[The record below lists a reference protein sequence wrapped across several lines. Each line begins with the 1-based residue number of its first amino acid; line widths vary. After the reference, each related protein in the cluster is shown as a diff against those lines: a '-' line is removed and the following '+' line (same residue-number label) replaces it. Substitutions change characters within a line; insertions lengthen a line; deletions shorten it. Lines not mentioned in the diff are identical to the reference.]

1 MDASP
6 IAPRV
11 STSPKTLKPWTTFCN
26 RDPATTRSVFTSLWR
41 PRNRVGFINWICWS
55 AAVLSKR
62 IAPWVMWRVLL
73 QRLPSSLLWMLNNAK
88 RTLWITYSLPLD
100 SKVELVLPARAEEP
114 KVLYSYIVTI
124 ISQRCAFKGKINK
137 YSWYLLLSLETW
149 HLITQCKL
157 TVSPHV
163 RRQIPRAQS
172 TVPLPAIFH
181 VSKSLGWGWTASIG
195 SRKAQTWANK
205 VLGRVTWMKQEKVS
219 SKSMFSVTPA
229 RTEPGA
235 FWGFHFLSR
244 HESF

>member
-11 STSPKTLKPWTTFCN
+11 STSPKRLKPWTKFCN
-26 RDPATTRSVFTSLWR
+26 RDPATTRSVFMSLWW

-73 QRLPSSLLWMLNNAK
+73 QRLPSSFLWMLNNAK

-114 KVLYSYIVTI
+114 KALHSYIVTI
-124 ISQRCAFKGKINK
+124 ISQRCTFKGKINK

-149 HLITQCKL
+149 CKL
-157 TVSPHV
+157 TISPHA
-163 RRQIPRAQS
+163 RLQIPRAQS
-172 TVPLPAIFH
+172 TVPLPAIFR
-181 VSKSLGWGWTASIG
+181 VNKSLGWGWTASIG
-195 SRKAQTWANK
+195 SRKAQTRANK
-205 VLGRVTWMKQEKVS
+205 VFGRVTWMKQEKVS

-229 RTEPGA
+229 KTAPGA
-235 FWGFHFLSR
+235 FWGAFHFLSR
-244 HESF
+244 HKSF